1 MSNHHPSEHI
11 FPPNFYT
18 RPKEEEK
25 RKKQLTNDPFFSFP
39 LNSASCATIVRL
51 RYLTLYNNTAEFM
64 YSTGQ
69 IGLWSVIEEGIGI
82 TAGSMPALGPLLHS
96 RVFGRSR
103 SERSDQPIKPTASMW
118 RRNMAANGRKRTAE
132 DSIALNTYLGGG
144 GGGGNGP
151 VGGHL
156 TTIHGDCD
164 RDRDLRDM
172 KHGGAGAVH
181 EMMHHHH
188 HHHTMTGGSEHTAT
202 TMGMAS
208 RRTSD
213 DGDSQKHILKETRVT
228 VTHETCPRA
237 GEAEEYR
244 KEQILGW
251 TNQHS

>member
-1 MSNHHPSEHI
+1 
-11 FPPNFYT
+11 
-18 RPKEEEK
+18 
-25 RKKQLTNDPFFSFP
+25 
-39 LNSASCATIVRL
+39 
-51 RYLTLYNNTAEFM
+51 M

-118 RRNMAANGRKRTAE
+118 RRNMAENGRKRTAE
-132 DSIALNTYLGGG
+132 DSIALNTYVATGGGGGHMMTMNGGQLDRDLRRHGGG
-144 GGGGNGP
+144 GGGGGA
-151 VGGHL
+151 
-156 TTIHGDCD
+156 TGD
-164 RDRDLRDM
+164 
-172 KHGGAGAVH
+172 GN
-181 EMMHHHH
+181 
-188 HHHTMTGGSEHTAT
+188 SS
-202 TMGMAS
+202 TMGLGMTS

-228 VTHETCPRA
+228 VTHEAYPRE

-251 TNQHS
+251 RSQHS